1 MTGAHAAGRMP
12 GEPHRAP
19 LTSARDPISDQIQS
33 IFAVLPD
40 GAAAA
45 AAAELLNHY
54 RGGDEPMTEL
64 PWVDFDAN
72 GAVVRAGVTALDDL
86 SVQLVADVASH
97 PDVAAL
103 VRQANR
109 SILVGQV
116 MPARG
121 GDCFFW
127 YAPAP
132 ASITDVGDPARLR
145 GLAISQPV
153 FAALIDRFDGKRHVT
168 AAEKRMLFQLVA
180 GFGPR
185 EAAEADGVSFET
197 KRAQVKS
204 LCSKL
209 DCGGQTDLVRRAI
222 GQLVYLLHLPRPDV
236 ADALVAET
244 FARRHLPPSVRL
256 SIHLLDHRRAL
267 RVFEVG
273 PASGRPVLV
282 AHGMLFPLLLLNAGP
297 QCERLGIR
305 LLMPLRTG
313 YLDEQSAA
321 TLLHGT
327 DSARDQDDVAR
338 YIARFGQRVPLIGQS
353 VGAGWA
359 LEFAR
364 RHPALVG
371 PLVLLSPNFLGDR
384 QANSVFASFLDG
396 LRGLAARP
404 GLLRYVAWQFRKQF
418 LDAKVLRQAWRRI
431 CGESADD
438 LAVLDGAV
446 GAGPIYGWFEAAYRN
461 SVAGAA
467 DDMNAASGDWR
478 ATLAALGRPVTILIG
493 PDDPV
498 ARDRDA
504 LAALPGVTLAQFPA
518 GGHLV
523 AASHPDPVWD
533 AVAAVLAGEEG

>member
-1 MTGAHAAGRMP
+1 MTGLHAAGRMP
-12 GEPHRAP
+12 GQPYQPP
-19 LTSARDPISDQIQS
+19 LTGARDPLDQQIHG

-40 GAAAA
+40 EAAAA
-45 AAAELLNHY
+45 AAAELLKHY
-54 RGGDEPMTEL
+54 RGGAGPVTEL
-64 PWVDFDAN
+64 PWVDLDGN
-72 GAVVRAGVTALDDL
+72 GVVVRAGITALDDL
-86 SVQLVADVASH
+86 SVQLVADAASH
-97 PDVAAL
+97 PDIAAL

-116 MPARG
+116 MPSRS
-121 GDCFFW
+121 GDRFFW

-132 ASITDVGDPARLR
+132 ASIADVGDPARLR

-153 FAALIDRFDGKRHVT
+153 FAALIDRFDGKRHIT
-168 AAEKRMLFQLVA
+168 AAERRMLFQLVA

-222 GQLVYLLHLPRPDV
+222 GQLVYLLHLPRPEV

-321 TLLHGT
+321 TLLHGSDT
-327 DSARDQDDVAR
+327 VRDQDDVAR
-338 YIARFGQRVPLIGQS
+338 YIGRFGEAVPLIGHS

-359 LEFAR
+359 LDFAR
-364 RHPALVG
+364 RHPALIG

-384 QANSVFASFLDG
+384 QSNSVFASFLDG

-418 LDAKVLRQAWRRI
+418 LDAKVMRQAWRRI
-431 CGESADD
+431 CGESPDD
-438 LAVLDGAV
+438 LAVLDGAA

-467 DDMNAASGDWR
+467 DDMNTASGDWR
-478 ATLAALGRPVTILIG
+478 ATVTALGRPVTVVVG

-498 ARDRDA
+498 ARDR
-504 LAALPGVTLAQFPA
+504 AALTTLAGVTLARLQA

-523 AASHPDPVWD
+523 AASHPEPVWD
-533 AVAAVLAGEEG
+533 AIAAALGNEPD